1 MSWKS
6 PRERQFIVLASVF
19 ALVSLVAFVCWARTP
34 DQLQTE
40 TPPAPPLA
48 GHFLVSQ
55 LQLGTVPPNE
65 KISGSFTLVND
76 TGQAID
82 LCEPFKSCSCADAS
96 FDRRSLAVGERCPLT
111 VTIQTGG
118 RRGRRAETVGVIYT
132 DPGGANPR
140 QLIARVLFEVKGVF
154 EVDPPQVTL
163 TSTEPKTSFV
173 VRGDPHAERH
183 DVLSVVSNHRCV
195 KVDTR
200 ALPVVTLELDLKTPD
215 ESILDVECLVYTNNP
230 AEDIIRVPV
239 RVRKE

>member
-1 MSWKS
+1 
-6 PRERQFIVLASVF
+6 
-19 ALVSLVAFVCWARTP
+19 LVAFASWSRTP
-34 DQLQTE
+34 AELQAE
-40 TPPAPPLA
+40 VAPAPPVA
-48 GHFLVSQ
+48 PGGVHFLEPQ

-76 TGQAID
+76 TSQPID

-96 FDRRSLAVGERCPLT
+96 LDRRSLAPGERCPLT
-111 VTIQTGG
+111 VVIQTGG
-118 RRGRRAETVGVIYT
+118 RRGRRAETVSVIYT

-140 QLIARVLFEVKGVF
+140 QLIARILFEVKGVF

-163 TSTEPKTSFV
+163 TSAQPKVSFV
-173 VRGDPHAERH
+173 VRGDPRAERH
-183 DVLSVVSNHRCV
+183 DVVAVVSNHRCV

-200 ALPVVTLELDLKTPD
+200 ALPVVTLELDLGTPD

-230 AEDIIRVPV
+230 AEDVIRVPV